1 MKHGISFVDVSIP
14 YYGYKLS
21 LCLERIEYIGEF
33 TLFCLHAFG
42 DGLNLNELSQVT
54 EIDPITIQKHLDF
67 LVKRGFVNEKHK
79 ISTYGCNIL
88 KLHDEINKFNRTNRV
103 VFLENAVREK
113 IKSRV
118 VFLEN
123 AVKEKIKRWRE
134 CQELTDRSYGWL
146 IAGEDLSLQEFE
158 KLYNARKD
166 IDQVLRLLDNAKDF
180 KDVSDE
186 IRMRLEPKEVERFLV
201 FKINPKALT
210 PTKMEGKTYVRAIYG
225 EQECFIEIETLCKQL

>member
-1 MKHGISFVDVSIP
+1 MKHDIGFIDVSIP
-14 YYGYKLS
+14 YYGYKLN
-21 LCLERIEYIGEF
+21 LCLERIEDIGQF

-54 EIDPITIQKHLDF
+54 EIDSMTIQKHPDF

-79 ISTYGCNIL
+79 ISVYGCNIL

-113 IKSRV
+113 V
-118 VFLEN
+118 
-123 AVKEKIKRWRE
+123 KRWRE
-134 CQELTDRSYGWL
+134 RQELTDRSCGWL

-158 KLYNARKD
+158 KLYNVRKD

-186 IRMRLEPKEVERFLV
+186 IKVRLEPNGVEQFLV

-210 PTKMEGKTYVRAIYG
+210 PTKIEGKTYARAIYG

>member
-1 MKHGISFVDVSIP
+1 MKHDTGFIDVSIP
-14 YYGYKLS
+14 YQGYKLS
-21 LCLERIEYIGEF
+21 LCLERIEDIGEF

-54 EIDPITIQKHLDF
+54 EIDSMTIQKHLDF

-79 ISTYGCNIL
+79 ISAYGRNIL

-113 IKSRV
+113 V
-118 VFLEN
+118 
-123 AVKEKIKRWRE
+123 KRWRE
-134 CQELTDRSYGWL
+134 RQELTDRSYGWL

-158 KLYNARKD
+158 KLYNVRKD
-166 IDQVLRLLDNAKDF
+166 IDQVLHLLDNAKGF

-186 IRMRLEPKEVERFLV
+186 IRVHLEPKGVERFLV

-210 PTKMEGKTYVRAIYG
+210 PTKIEGKTYARAIHG